1 MFRAVILTVAVV
13 SLRMAFYEVSNYE
26 LKSRNISGNI
36 KLHLFLFL
44 KNQHLNL
51 KAQYTGCG
59 WHMTLFLDVPHTW
72 LSNVQKTIRLSIGAV
87 IIR

>member
-36 KLHLFLFL
+36 KLHLFL
-44 KNQHLNL
+44 KNQHFHL
-51 KAQYTGCG
+51 KAQYTGCR
-59 WHMTLFLDVPHTW
+59 WHMTFLGVPHTW
-72 LSNVQKTIRLSIGAV
+72 LSNVQKTIRLS
-87 IIR
+87 